1 MVLVLQFEHF
11 HICSPL
17 KELVSTDDLDI
28 KTFIHYNIIYYLS
41 LHHAT
46 HALKNIAHMVKM
58 KH

>member
-17 KELVSTDDLDI
+17 KELVSKDDLDL
-28 KTFIHYNIIYYLS
+28 KNFIHYNIIYFLS
-41 LHHAT
+41 LHHAI
-46 HALKNIAHMVKM
+46 HALKSIAHMVKT